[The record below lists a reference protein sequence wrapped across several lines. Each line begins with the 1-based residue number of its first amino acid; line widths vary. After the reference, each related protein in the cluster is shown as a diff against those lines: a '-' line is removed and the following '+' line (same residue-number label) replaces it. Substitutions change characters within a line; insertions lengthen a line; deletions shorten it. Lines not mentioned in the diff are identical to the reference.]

1 MKIVNNESA
10 EIIFNEPLN
19 SVEVYWKGYVKSE
32 LYRQILETAYDTII
46 EYGATQW
53 VADMTCSGVSSTE
66 DQKWVM
72 NEFIPKCGK
81 AGVQRVAIVL
91 SKDIFA
97 KFYGNKINT
106 SLGEHAAFNEYF
118 ATREEAHEWLK
129 SFI

>member
-1 MKIVNNESA
+1 MEVVNNEA
-10 EIIFNEPLN
+10 AIIVFDEMLN

-32 LYRQILETAYDTII
+32 PYRKVLEMAYDTIVKY
-46 EYGATQW
+46 EATQW
-53 VADMTCSGVSSTE
+53 VADMTHSGVSSTD

-81 AGVQRVAIVL
+81 AGIQRVAIVL

-118 ATREEAHEWLK
+118 DTREKAHEWLK